1 MLYSVQVEERTAGN
15 TNPPQHL
22 DTDKN
27 NTEFEV
33 GENVVALFTEGIY
46 PGEIIEING
55 DFLGLELYAKV
66 GSASSSSVWKM
77 PSLEKRERQKVH
89 KLSILPIRPVFGVN
103 QYSTHR
109 IVMYDLL
116 NAELIDKFA

>member
-1 MLYSVQVEERTAGN
+1 M
-15 TNPPQHL
+15 
-22 DTDKN
+22 
-27 NTEFEV
+27 
-33 GENVVALFTEGIY
+33 
-46 PGEIIEING
+46 
-55 DFLGLELYAKV
+55 ELYAKV

-89 KLSILPIRPVFGVN
+89 KLSILPIRPDFGVN

-116 NAELIDKFA
+116 NADLIDKFA